1 MLTASEL
8 TADFGFA
15 PQGSIGDTTYVDFNF
30 DGSFDANGDD
40 VLPNV
45 KVELYAGACPADL
58 TTLTNR
64 LREVTSDANGAYTF
78 TEVADGDYC
87 VVAENP
93 GAYEAQEGSIGH
105 SVTVSGTAIVTADFG
120 YTPLVSLGD
129 YVYIDGNQNGAA
141 DDGEPAIAGAD
152 VTLYDGLC
160 PAGLVIVATTQTDVN
175 GAYLFEDLPSG
186 DYCVEVT
193 NTGAGAGIEG
203 AGGQSVTLTT
213 FDVLTADFGFTPAG
227 AIGDQT
233 YIDNN
238 QDQNYDASVD
248 QILAGVQVDYY
259 AGECP
264 ADLGTLGASLGSQ
277 LTDANGLYLFDAVTD
292 GIYCVVATNP
302 GLSDALE
309 GAFGQTVVVEGLEVR
324 TADFGFA
331 ARGSIGNQTYVD
343 ANLDDTFDN
352 LDTALPFVTVD
363 LYAGSCPAD
372 LTTLVDRL
380 RTTETDIN
388 GVYTFD
394 QVPDGDYCVV
404 AEVPGSYDPREG
416 EFGQSVTVS
425 GNAVDTAD
433 FGYAPWVSIGDFV
446 YVDNDQSVSA
456 DAGEPAIAGAEVTLY
471 DGLCA
476 ANGAVLATT
485 LTDVNGYYAFDD
497 LPPGDYC
504 VEVTEHDAGTAL
516 QGAGGQ
522 SVVLGHTD
530 ILTIDFGFAP
540 DGAIGDQTYID
551 SDQNGVYGL
560 DDKIVSNVTVN
571 LYAGDCPVDLSTLT
585 GLIDTAQTDANGQYL
600 FTQVPDGDYCVVA
613 INPGSSIALEGVAG
627 QEVTV
632 AGGTELTADFGFAP
646 TGSVGDLT
654 YIDYDLDGVFGVGDE
669 ITPFVT
675 IGLYPGLCPADL
687 TTLPARLRTTNS
699 DVNGLYLFA
708 EVADGDYCVVADGP
722 DGFQPIEGA
731 AGQSVTVL
739 GDAVLTADFGYAP
752 LMTIGDFVYTD
763 NNLDGS
769 ADAGDVPIPGATV
782 TLEANACDAATRT
795 VVATTQTDFNGLYSF
810 DDLVPGEYCVSVINT
825 AYGAAYE
832 GAGEQSVTLVT
843 TDRLDIDFGFAPAGS
858 VGDMVYTDNE
868 RNGAYDPTDDAL
880 ADATVELY
888 AGDCPA
894 DLTTLDPTNLVATTT
909 SDANGLYLFT
919 EVPDGDY
926 CVTATSAN
934 TGEAFEGKYGQEVEV
949 QGGEELSADFG
960 FGAVGTIGDF
970 VYYDTNVDG
979 AQDINEP
986 GHDNISVL
994 LYTGACPAD
1003 LMQLAVPYD
1012 ITISDV
1018 NGAYLFDQL
1027 PAGDYCVIAN
1037 DGGID
1042 TQLEGAGGHT
1052 VTVNQDD
1059 TTTADFGYVP
1069 RATIGDTVY
1078 ADDNGT
1084 LLQDGTEPGLL
1095 GVPVQLFRGLCDAA
1109 DPLPLD
1115 TFLTTIDGLYSF
1127 TDLPAGEYCVRAT
1140 PGAVGTLTQ
1149 GAGGQSV
1156 TLYGVD
1162 QLDADFGVQ
1171 RSGDLR
1177 LIKEVS
1183 DLTETPIA
1191 RGDQVIFDLRVF
1203 NESSIVTMTE
1213 IELTDFLPDGYTFI
1227 SATDGGVH
1235 DGSLVGGN
1243 VVWTID
1249 SIAPRMTQTVSVTL
1263 LVNETGSVNNEA
1275 EITSTRQPDTDSET
1289 GNRSQLPDE
1298 DDTSTFSLPTESV
1311 SDLVLTKTVLDP
1323 APLLGEQATF
1333 ELTVVNNGPSDTS
1346 NVTISDILPNG
1357 LAFVSASEPLST
1369 TAIPMEYIW
1378 TIGDLAAGE
1387 TQTLTMVV
1395 DTLASHTEKLDYTN
1409 IAEVATSDSRDPN
1422 ATAGN
1427 MIDPNEDDEASSTVY
1442 PSAIALGKDLI
1453 AISDPASG
1461 AEGNF
1466 EATFELLVH
1475 NTGATELVNIEL
1487 IDDLI
1492 SQMGAGFVE
1501 TLSVTISEPAA
1512 FAVDQGNVADSDAL
1526 LNTAF
1531 LGTNPA
1537 TEVIRSDANVSLAAS
1552 DRFVITL
1559 IVEVSPDKAPDIDN
1573 DGIAGPITNVATISA
1588 SVNPMGQFPTSVPID
1603 VTDDSDDDH
1612 DLNGTSDSPNDTNTD
1627 PVDDP
1632 TGVPGVSL
1640 AKDLI
1645 SAVQPAVVDGVEIV
1659 DSIAMTVE
1667 HTVTNIG
1674 GVPLRNLEFRENLLN
1689 SADQV
1694 VSIIDEGEIVFDM
1707 PLPGEWTAD
1716 NLDDGYASVPDF
1728 RPFLGGASILG
1739 VGETLVFQTTIVAQ
1753 LDPSLGGEFEN
1764 ISTIIAYADVD
1775 NDGSF
1780 ETEIS
1785 DTSDNNGLVD
1795 EETDRNTPDGNSSND
1810 PTPLPSAESDKVIL
1824 DSIVLLDATANV
1836 FRAKWGFRVTN
1847 TGEMDLVDVGIWDDF
1862 AAQNDT
1868 VVSVDAVNITL
1879 IDDTAAGSKWSV
1891 SQSNFLDDDWIT
1903 TPLSADM
1910 VEFGDGNGNI
1920 LEPGGTLY
1928 FEAEVD
1934 FTMGEIDG
1942 LTTVTNQAR
1951 LGGNGDE
1958 DGDGNADDGNNDGVS
1973 DFVVID
1979 PTPKFG
1985 EPVEGSEASSGTVGT
2000 ATISAQKAL
2009 VGVQIDEATGYS
2021 VLDFDLRVIN
2031 TGDYALTDLS
2041 ILEDM
2046 AGQFGDDGFGNYV
2059 YRGLVEAPYIS
2070 SISVDDAGY
2079 TQINLDPNFD
2089 GGLDGNDDRSVFIDV
2104 LTVDSQL
2111 AVGGE
2116 VIIRVSAYADF
2127 SRSYLSDTFTNQY
2140 TVNGY
2145 VDQNGDGNADD
2156 TDNNGVNDTQ
2166 VTDTSDNGF
2175 NREDEDEDT
2184 DIDDTKDNDPTG
2196 LPAMTATKTLYDIEY
2211 PYTTPGSEDDGD
2223 AEIRLVFDFVIT
2235 NTGTTRLHDVRI
2247 ADTFVDQPMVEEVT
2261 SATVVSMTPS
2271 NPDLWKATDLAPEF
2285 ATVGAPTIFQ
2295 TADGNQQGVATLDA
2309 GDTVTV
2315 RIELIATLD
2324 PQEDVGIS
2332 NSAQVYGSVDLTDD
2346 GDGNDPGDGVIGVP
2360 TDGDGNRD
2368 DDDDGNG
2375 NPTDDPTRLPLIAVT
2390 KVLRDNTLT
2399 QTASRSFQAVFDF
2412 EIHNVGSAE
2421 LTDIQFLDDFM
2432 AQNNAEEVRIE
2443 SIDGVSVEDLLYFPA
2458 VETTLFF
2465 TADTLE
2471 STFMTPSPAVLTPF
2485 TGGQNNL
2492 APGESITFAARVDF
2506 TMVQGYEYVGDG
2518 PSLSNLATVQGTSVD
2533 DPNRKVTDTGGPI
2546 ISRNESTPVG
2556 LPVLRLEKDLID
2568 IQPSTDAPT
2577 TELTFQ
2583 LRITNLGAS
2592 PLTELTLIEDL
2603 ETQLGGVY
2611 PDGGFV
2617 GLVSEPEWI
2626 DFLNRSV
2633 ADGYTEVYID
2643 PTFDGTA
2650 ANSNILLPSSK
2661 IEAGTYITIELVV
2674 EVAHDNPNLPAGF
2687 SNSAEATGYSDE
2699 DRDGVADSG
2708 SVIVRDTSD
2717 DNYDD
2722 DATDDTSVDG
2732 GDGDPSNDPTGL
2744 PGLQTTKTLSQPFV
2758 PSGDDGDT
2766 TTFAGEFQFAISNTG
2781 TLDLENLTF
2790 VDHFLD
2796 NLGVVSIDDVA
2807 VSAIASTVTDSA
2819 FVGATLDP
2827 AFITGPAS
2835 VYFDNGGTKPILV
2848 PGETITFR
2856 VFVEFTYDE
2865 DAQEDGL
2872 TNSATTMASI
2882 DLNDDGDPTNDGAMI
2897 IDESDGDGDPT
2908 DDSDGN
2914 GDPGDDPTNV
2924 LGSTLGLAKSFVVDE
2939 DTGLGGYS
2947 YAADPSYFVF
2957 TIRLDVENTGDLP
2970 LTDVLLVD
2978 AEPATWGADVF
2989 TVAQP
2994 TVLVP
2999 ASEGSTINLRNDYDA
3014 LGGQTALTAAGTRL
3028 QPGETFAVQFA
3039 LAIDLDDPDLSY
3051 PLDENYGNQ
3060 AIVYG
3065 SIDLPDETGYG
3076 DGIADEFDTN
3086 GDGVVDG
3093 PVIVTDRSDSGI
3105 DPAGSNPGEPGDT
3118 GGTNDTTPLPN
3129 PLPPEFRV
3137 IKRAAK
3143 GSVSRGDNAQWTI
3156 TVENTG
3162 PISGLGIQVVD
3173 VLPTGLVYV
3182 QGSGQIDGVT
3192 NEPTVTASGTYPGAE
3207 NGTVVGVNGTAVT
3220 GTGQVLTWT
3229 VDDLGAGETRT
3240 VTFFTQVS
3248 VGATPGQT
3256 LVNNAYTYDPKWPED
3271 RAIVS
3276 NVAEGELLIA
3286 ADAVFDCSTVIGQV
3300 FNDLNGDGYQDRDE
3314 PGVATQRIVALVD
3327 GTAKT
3332 IRTDSK
3338 GRYHV
3343 PCASLPD
3350 QDIGS
3355 NIVLKLDERRAPSGF
3370 RITTENPRVVRLTAG
3385 KMTKVNFGVQIAR
3398 VVELSLN
3405 GCAFEGSSTE
3415 LTDASKDGMR
3425 ALMSTLEA
3433 GRSTLRLTYR
3443 QQDEGNPLVQRRTN
3457 SLSKMVKALWR
3468 DTNSTYKLD
3477 IELARIRV
3485 IGQGP
3490 LDCKAPAYVPPRP
3503 APQQKVEV
3511 IETITVEP
3519 AVQQQVQRVQQVQTQ
3534 YVQQVQPQYVQQYA
3548 QQQYVLQG
3556 YVTQE
3561 QLQQGY
3567 QSGLVQ
3573 FNENG
3578 QAITNSGY
3586 DLNALNAG
3594 SVSQSYGGGIT
3605 GYTSGGTATAAYGVT
3620 SGAAYGGTSNAAAR
3634 AGAAVSGSNAYGA
3647 GSSVSG
3653 SANPDPLTE
3662 ETLRLLESA
3671 KFGQQT
3677 GASAGEVDPLSGW

>member
-1 MLTASEL
+1 MTVDLFAGICPADLSTLGSSLDSMQTDANGLYLFTEVDNGDYCVVATNPGTSTFIQGVSGQDVSIDANTVLTADFGFAPTGSIGNQTYIDQNLDRSFDGLDVELSFVTVELYAGACPADLTTLVDRLAEITSSATGEYLFDEVAAGDYCVVAETPAGYEAHEGAAGQSVTVTDGYVDVADFGYTPLVSIGDYVYVDDNQNGSADTGEAAIVGADVTLYAGLCPASGAALASTQTDVNGAYLFSGLSSGDYCVEVTNANAGTGIEGAGGQSVTLTTTDVLTADFGFVSRGEVGDQIYTDNDQNGSFDPTVDTALASVIVGLYAGDCPADLSTLNSAIDTTTTDANGQYRFTAVAKGDYCVVATNPGTSAAIEGVSGQEVTVDASIELTADFGFAPTGSIGDQIYVDVDYDGVFGVGDATLSFVEVTLYAGTCPADLTTLSDPLRTVTSDADGVYIFDEVPNGDYCVTSDTPADMFPNEGGFGQNATVNNNAIVTADFGFTPLVSVGDFVFFDEDQDNTVDAGEPGIAGAEVTLYAGACVAGAELATTLTDVNGFYAFNDLTPGTYCVDVTSINAGVATLGSGGHTLTVEATDIDTADFGFFSNGEIGDRTYTDNNANGVYDAGIDTPLANVTVDLFTGDCPADISTLSGRIDTAQTDASGLYLFTAVDNGDYCVVANNPGASRALEGSVGQEVTVEASSELTADFGFAPTGSIGDQTYVDTGLDGTYSSFADPTLPNVKVELYAGLCPADLTTLVDRLAETTTDANGAYLFDEVAAGDYCVIAENPGAYEAHQGAAGHSVTVATAAVLTADFGYTPLVSIGDYVYVDNNQNSTADVGEPALEGVEVFLFDGTCPSAGIAIASTLTDVNGAYLFEGLASGDYCVDAPSSSAGIPIQGAGGQDVTLTITDVLTADFGFAPDGQIGDQGYIDNDGNGSFDPTVDTALPNVIVDLYTGDCPANLSTLFGSVASALTDANGQYLFDQVASGDYCVVATNPGSSTFIEGVAGQEVTVANSTELTADFGFAAQGSIGNQTYVDNNVDQTFDLFDVTLSFVTVELYAGACPADLATLVDRIAVTTSDANGVYLFDEVAAGDYCVIAENPGDFEAQEGAAGQSVTVTDGYVDVADFGYTPLVNIGDYVYVDNNQNGSADAGEPAIEGADVTLYEDPCFALGFIIATTQTDVNGAYLFEDLPTGDYCVRVSNTDRGAGIEGAGGQDVTLTTTDVLTADFGFAPDGQIGDQAYIDNDGNLFYDSNDLVLSNVTVNLYAGDCPVDLGTLTGLIDTVQTDANGQYLFTAVPDGDYCVVAINPGTSTPLEGADGQEVTVANSIELTADFGFAPQGSIDASTYVDGNTDGTYDPTDESTLANVKVELYAGACPADLTTLTDRLAETTSDANGAYSFGEVPDGEYCVVATIPGGFEGHEGATGHTVTVAGSTPVTPNFGYTPLVNIGDYVYVDNNQNGSADAGEPAIEGADVTLYEDPCFALGFIIATTQTDVNGAYLFEDLPTGDYCVRVSNTDRGAGIEGAGGQDVTLTTTDVLTADFGFAPDGQIGDQAYIDNDGNLFYDSNDLVLSNVTVNLYAGDCPVDLGTLTGLIDTVQTDANGQYLFTAVPDGDYCVVAINPGTSTPLEGADGQEVTVANSIEL

-894 DLTTLDPTNLVATTT
+894 DLTTLDPANLVATTT

-1573 DGIAGPITNVATISA
+1573 DGIAGPITNVASISA
-1588 SVNPMGQFPTSVPID
+1588 SVNPMGLFPTSVPID

-1958 DGDGNADDGNNDGVS
+1958 DGDGNAD
-1973 DFVVID
+1973 
-1979 PTPKFG
+1979 
-1985 EPVEGSEASSGTVGT
+1985 EH
-2000 ATISAQKAL
+2000 
-2009 VGVQIDEATGYS
+2009 
-2021 VLDFDLRVIN
+2021 R
-2031 TGDYALTDLS
+2031 
-2041 ILEDM
+2041 
-2046 AGQFGDDGFGNYV
+2046 
-2059 YRGLVEAPYIS
+2059 
-2070 SISVDDAGY
+2070 
-2079 TQINLDPNFD
+2079 
-2089 GGLDGNDDRSVFIDV
+2089 
-2104 LTVDSQL
+2104 
-2111 AVGGE
+2111 
-2116 VIIRVSAYADF
+2116 
-2127 SRSYLSDTFTNQY
+2127 
-2140 TVNGY
+2140 
-2145 VDQNGDGNADD
+2145 
-2156 TDNNGVNDTQ
+2156 
-2166 VTDTSDNGF
+2166 
-2175 NREDEDEDT
+2175 
-2184 DIDDTKDNDPTG
+2184 
-2196 LPAMTATKTLYDIEY
+2196 
-2211 PYTTPGSEDDGD
+2211 
-2223 AEIRLVFDFVIT
+2223 
-2235 NTGTTRLHDVRI
+2235 
-2247 ADTFVDQPMVEEVT
+2247 
-2261 SATVVSMTPS
+2261 
-2271 NPDLWKATDLAPEF
+2271 
-2285 ATVGAPTIFQ
+2285 
-2295 TADGNQQGVATLDA
+2295 
-2309 GDTVTV
+2309 
-2315 RIELIATLD
+2315 
-2324 PQEDVGIS
+2324 
-2332 NSAQVYGSVDLTDD
+2332 
-2346 GDGNDPGDGVIGVP
+2346 
-2360 TDGDGNRD
+2360 
-2368 DDDDGNG
+2368 
-2375 NPTDDPTRLPLIAVT
+2375 
-2390 KVLRDNTLT
+2390 
-2399 QTASRSFQAVFDF
+2399 
-2412 EIHNVGSAE
+2412 
-2421 LTDIQFLDDFM
+2421 
-2432 AQNNAEEVRIE
+2432 
-2443 SIDGVSVEDLLYFPA
+2443 
-2458 VETTLFF
+2458 
-2465 TADTLE
+2465 
-2471 STFMTPSPAVLTPF
+2471 
-2485 TGGQNNL
+2485 
-2492 APGESITFAARVDF
+2492 
-2506 TMVQGYEYVGDG
+2506 
-2518 PSLSNLATVQGTSVD
+2518 
-2533 DPNRKVTDTGGPI
+2533 
-2546 ISRNESTPVG
+2546 
-2556 LPVLRLEKDLID
+2556 
-2568 IQPSTDAPT
+2568 
-2577 TELTFQ
+2577 
-2583 LRITNLGAS
+2583 
-2592 PLTELTLIEDL
+2592 
-2603 ETQLGGVY
+2603 
-2611 PDGGFV
+2611 
-2617 GLVSEPEWI
+2617 
-2626 DFLNRSV
+2626 
-2633 ADGYTEVYID
+2633 
-2643 PTFDGTA
+2643 
-2650 ANSNILLPSSK
+2650 
-2661 IEAGTYITIELVV
+2661 
-2674 EVAHDNPNLPAGF
+2674 
-2687 SNSAEATGYSDE
+2687 
-2699 DRDGVADSG
+2699 
-2708 SVIVRDTSD
+2708 
-2717 DNYDD
+2717 
-2722 DATDDTSVDG
+2722 
-2732 GDGDPSNDPTGL
+2732 
-2744 PGLQTTKTLSQPFV
+2744 
-2758 PSGDDGDT
+2758 
-2766 TTFAGEFQFAISNTG
+2766 
-2781 TLDLENLTF
+2781 
-2790 VDHFLD
+2790 
-2796 NLGVVSIDDVA
+2796 
-2807 VSAIASTVTDSA
+2807 
-2819 FVGATLDP
+2819 
-2827 AFITGPAS
+2827 
-2835 VYFDNGGTKPILV
+2835 
-2848 PGETITFR
+2848 
-2856 VFVEFTYDE
+2856 
-2865 DAQEDGL
+2865 
-2872 TNSATTMASI
+2872 
-2882 DLNDDGDPTNDGAMI
+2882 
-2897 IDESDGDGDPT
+2897 
-2908 DDSDGN
+2908 
-2914 GDPGDDPTNV
+2914 
-2924 LGSTLGLAKSFVVDE
+2924 
-2939 DTGLGGYS
+2939 
-2947 YAADPSYFVF
+2947 
-2957 TIRLDVENTGDLP
+2957 
-2970 LTDVLLVD
+2970 
-2978 AEPATWGADVF
+2978 
-2989 TVAQP
+2989 
-2994 TVLVP
+2994 
-2999 ASEGSTINLRNDYDA
+2999 
-3014 LGGQTALTAAGTRL
+3014 
-3028 QPGETFAVQFA
+3028 
-3039 LAIDLDDPDLSY
+3039 
-3051 PLDENYGNQ
+3051 
-3060 AIVYG
+3060 
-3065 SIDLPDETGYG
+3065 
-3076 DGIADEFDTN
+3076 
-3086 GDGVVDG
+3086 
-3093 PVIVTDRSDSGI
+3093 
-3105 DPAGSNPGEPGDT
+3105 
-3118 GGTNDTTPLPN
+3118 
-3129 PLPPEFRV
+3129 
-3137 IKRAAK
+3137 
-3143 GSVSRGDNAQWTI
+3143 
-3156 TVENTG
+3156 
-3162 PISGLGIQVVD
+3162 
-3173 VLPTGLVYV
+3173 
-3182 QGSGQIDGVT
+3182 
-3192 NEPTVTASGTYPGAE
+3192 
-3207 NGTVVGVNGTAVT
+3207 
-3220 GTGQVLTWT
+3220 
-3229 VDDLGAGETRT
+3229 
-3240 VTFFTQVS
+3240 
-3248 VGATPGQT
+3248 
-3256 LVNNAYTYDPKWPED
+3256 
-3271 RAIVS
+3271 
-3276 NVAEGELLIA
+3276 
-3286 ADAVFDCSTVIGQV
+3286 
-3300 FNDLNGDGYQDRDE
+3300 
-3314 PGVATQRIVALVD
+3314 
-3327 GTAKT
+3327 
-3332 IRTDSK
+3332 
-3338 GRYHV
+3338 
-3343 PCASLPD
+3343 
-3350 QDIGS
+3350 
-3355 NIVLKLDERRAPSGF
+3355 
-3370 RITTENPRVVRLTAG
+3370 
-3385 KMTKVNFGVQIAR
+3385 
-3398 VVELSLN
+3398 
-3405 GCAFEGSSTE
+3405 
-3415 LTDASKDGMR
+3415 
-3425 ALMSTLEA
+3425 
-3433 GRSTLRLTYR
+3433 
-3443 QQDEGNPLVQRRTN
+3443 
-3457 SLSKMVKALWR
+3457 
-3468 DTNSTYKLD
+3468 
-3477 IELARIRV
+3477 
-3485 IGQGP
+3485 
-3490 LDCKAPAYVPPRP
+3490 
-3503 APQQKVEV
+3503 
-3511 IETITVEP
+3511 
-3519 AVQQQVQRVQQVQTQ
+3519 
-3534 YVQQVQPQYVQQYA
+3534 
-3548 QQQYVLQG
+3548 
-3556 YVTQE
+3556 
-3561 QLQQGY
+3561 
-3567 QSGLVQ
+3567 
-3573 FNENG
+3573 
-3578 QAITNSGY
+3578 
-3586 DLNALNAG
+3586 
-3594 SVSQSYGGGIT
+3594 
-3605 GYTSGGTATAAYGVT
+3605 
-3620 SGAAYGGTSNAAAR
+3620 
-3634 AGAAVSGSNAYGA
+3634 
-3647 GSSVSG
+3647 
-3653 SANPDPLTE
+3653 
-3662 ETLRLLESA
+3662 
-3671 KFGQQT
+3671 
-3677 GASAGEVDPLSGW
+3677 